1 MSHQQAP
8 ERRSLATSAEQRHT
22 SRALLAAIAFAATVI
37 APAADAKMYKC
48 TDAKGRTYYTDK
60 LTPDCVQQGTQ
71 EMNKRGIVIREYAA
85 GQIPGQNSIK
95 KEETRKSP
103 EEEREAI
110 ERERRDRALLAT
122 YASEKEIDLARDRNL
137 EQAGLVLQS
146 LRAREKNAV
155 DKVTKLSGEAG
166 KFTAQNKPVPDWLK
180 EELAN
185 AERELAAIK
194 AQVVSKQR
202 EMESIR
208 ARFEADK
215 ERYREL
221 TQKQGEMRK

>member
-1 MSHQQAP
+1 
-8 ERRSLATSAEQRHT
+8 
-22 SRALLAAIAFAATVI
+22 
-37 APAADAKMYKC
+37 
-48 TDAKGRTYYTDK
+48 
-60 LTPDCVQQGTQ
+60 
-71 EMNKRGIVIREYAA
+71 MNKRGIVIREYAA

-95 KEETRKSP
+95 KEETRKST

-221 TQKQGEMRK
+221 TQKQREMRK